1 MRMIQKCLLDQIGR
15 NVEAYMDDI
24 VVKSHKG
31 SDLLTDLAQTFAN
44 LRRYDIKLNP
54 AKCSFGVPSGKLL
67 GFFVSEQGIEVNPE
81 KIGTIVRM
89 ERPVRIHDVQRL
101 TGCLAALSR
110 FISRLGEKAL
120 PLYRLM
126 KKSDTFSGQTKPKSH
141 STTSKSYFPPSRF
154 LLLRSV
160 KNPFFCTSRLQIKSS
175 ALFSQSNAK
184 KKAKHTRFS
193 GQCIMSP
200 KS

>member
-24 VVKSHKG
+24 VVKSRKG
-31 SDLLTDLAQTFAN
+31 SDLLTDLAETFAN

-67 GFFVSEQGIEVNPE
+67 GFFVSERGIDVNPE
-81 KIGTIVRM
+81 KIGTIIRM

-126 KKSDTFSGQTKPKSH
+126 KKSIPSSGQTKPKLH
-141 STTSKSYFPPSRF
+141 STTSKPCFPPSRF
-154 LLLRSV
+154 LLPRSV
-160 KNPFFCTSRLQIKSS
+160 KNPFFCKSRLQIKSS
-175 ALFSQSNAK
+175 APF
-184 KKAKHTRFS
+184 
-193 GQCIMSP
+193 
-200 KS
+200 